1 MLMSKNALYY
11 GTEESLPERTEVRA
25 GPLKLIYEGGDLR
38 YIKLG
43 NQEILRR
50 IYAAVRDHNWDT
62 IQPALSNVQLDQA
75 GDSFTITYNAE
86 HKHHGIDLFWQAS
99 ITGDAKG
106 TITYKMN
113 GRTRSTFL
121 RNRIG
126 FCILHPMACA
136 HVPGRIE
143 HVNGAIEECPFPR
156 YIAPQ
161 LFREGH
167 PWPVAPFHQMRAL
180 SHQVLP
186 NLWAEV
192 RFEGDIF
199 EMEDQRN
206 WTDAS
211 FKIYSTPLELPFPV
225 EVKAGTEIFQS
236 VTLIL
241 NGEIPETSIETADD
255 KPTFRIE
262 PPTAAPLPNIGLGVA
277 SHGQPL
283 TFKEIERLKTLNLSH
298 LRVDLELSQP
308 NFEARLRQAAAEARE
323 LSVSLEVALILSDAA
338 ANEFNA
344 LMAILE
350 KVKPPVL
357 TWLIF
362 HKDEKTTSEKWIKL
376 ARKQL
381 RGYDPAVKIGA
392 GTNAF
397 FTELNRTRQPADA
410 MDVVAYSI
418 NPQVHAFDNAS
429 LVETLAAQKSTVES
443 ARRLC
448 GNLPLAVTPITFKM
462 RFIPHIIGPQPE
474 PAPGELPFQVDERQM
489 SLFGAGWTAG
499 SLKYVLES
507 NVFSVTYYETTG
519 WRGVMETET
528 GCPIPAKF
536 HSLPGAVFPLYHV
549 LADVGAFA
557 GGEVIRTVSSHP
569 LQIEGLAMHKDGKT
583 RVIIA
588 NLSAEPQQITVQNL
602 SEQVWIRCLDET
614 SAEKAM
620 LAPEVYRRAQ
630 DEKQQTSND
639 GMLTLNLLP
648 YAIARFDNWD
658 KAGAISESK
667 TKIGESR

>member
-1 MLMSKNALYY
+1 MLMSKNTLYY
-11 GTEESLPERTEVRA
+11 GKEESLPEQLEIEA
-25 GPLKLIYEGGDLR
+25 GPLKLTYEAGDLR

-43 NQEILRR
+43 NREIIRR
-50 IYAAVRDHNWDT
+50 IYAAVRDHNWET
-62 IQPALSNVQLDQA
+62 IQPVLSNVQIDQD
-75 GDSFTITYNAE
+75 GDSFTIAYDAE
-86 HKHHGIDLFWQAS
+86 HKHLGIDFFWHAS
-99 ITGDAKG
+99 VTGNAKG
-106 TITYKMN
+106 TITFQMN

-136 HVPGRIE
+136 DVPCKIE
-143 HVNGAIEECPFPR
+143 HVDGAIEGCPFPQ

-161 LFREGH
+161 LFKDGH

-211 FKIYSTPLELPFPV
+211 FKTYSTPLELPFPA

-236 VTLIL
+236 VTLTL
-241 NGEIPETSIETADD
+241 HGEIPETSIETGDD
-255 KPTFRIE
+255 KPTFLIE
-262 PPTAAPLPNIGLGVA
+262 PSAVAPVPDIGLGVA
-277 SHGQPL
+277 SHGL
-283 TFKEIERLKTLNLSH
+283 HLNSEEIERLKMLNLSH

-308 NFEARLRQAAAEARE
+308 DFKARLRQAAAEAE
-323 LSVSLEVALILSDAA
+323 ALGASLEVALILSDAA
-338 ANEFNA
+338 ADEFNA
-344 LMAILE
+344 LKEILE
-350 KVKPPVL
+350 DVKPPVS

-362 HKDEKTTSEKWIKL
+362 HKDEKTTSVKWIKL
-376 ARKQL
+376 ARKHL
-381 RGYDPAVKIGA
+381 KDYDPAVKIGA
-392 GTNAF
+392 GSNAF
-397 FTELNRTRQPADA
+397 FCELNRTRPPADA

-429 LVETLAAQKSTVES
+429 LVETLAAQKATVES
-443 ARRLC
+443 ARQLC
-448 GNLPLAVTPITFKM
+448 GNLPMAVSPITFKM
-462 RFIPHIIGPQPE
+462 RFIPHITGPQPE

-507 NVFSVTYYETTG
+507 NVFSVTYFETTG
-519 WRGVMETET
+519 WRGVMETEP
-528 GCPIPAKF
+528 GSPIPEKF
-536 HSLPGAVFPLYHV
+536 HSLPGTVFPLYHV

-569 LQIEGLAMHKDGKT
+569 LQTEGLAVHKDGKT

-588 NLSAEPQQITVQNL
+588 NLSAEPQQITVRNL
-602 SEQVWIRCLDET
+602 SGPVGIRCLDET
-614 SAEKAM
+614 NAETAMRSPESYRSAPA
-620 LAPEVYRRAQ
+620 
-630 DEKQQTSND
+630 EKQQTSDD
-639 GMLTLNLLP
+639 GTLTLDLLP
-648 YAIARFDNWD
+648 YAIARLD
-658 KAGAISESK
+658 S
-667 TKIGESR
+667 